1 MAREIDWER
10 RLKQFEDYLKIFK
23 AFLDPFSIDVS
34 FPHPRTHLL
43 YRRGVQSAANPV
55 CFCLSNK
62 HKEGVLAWLVW
73 VWLPLQGFGSIR
85 YGARSI

>member
-55 CFCLSNK
+55 CFCLSVNK
-62 HKEGVLAWLVW
+62 
-73 VWLPLQGFGSIR
+73 I
-85 YGARSI
+85 